1 MNETISEAETGGSNI
16 TSTTNEDTAVG
27 SFLDTISDNADSVKE
42 TLTTDPREWTQAQ
55 IIGVAVGVAVAL
67 ILVCVLCYCCRR
79 RRSRGGGVGSDSKAM
94 VKTVLQRP
102 YVTRS
107 SGSAVDSEN
116 KLPLGAILHG
126 ARKLHLAKLDGSNV
140 KVAVIDSGIDKDHP
154 SFDGMVKK
162 QEWYREGTPLSEDDH
177 GTHVA
182 GTIHLMAP
190 KAELYDYRVF
200 GAKGMNGDEAIA
212 KSIRQAIEDGC
223 TVINMSLS
231 ISIPIVPSVE
241 SAVKFAASKGVVM
254 VCAAGNGGDGD
265 PLTNEMRTYP
275 ARWNETISVAA
286 VKKEAGLPVA
296 KFSEGNAQVDFAG
309 IGVDVVSFK
318 PGGGY
323 QTMRGTSMVSKSTR
337 RYILLFSDET
347 HIIRSSCQRRHHMWL
362 A

>member
-1 MNETISEAETGGSNI
+1 MNTTTETGGSNNI
-16 TSTTNEDTAVG
+16 TSTNEEDAA
-27 SFLDTISDNADSVKE
+27 FLDTISENADTVKE

-55 IIGVAVGVAVAL
+55 IIGVAVGAAVAV
-67 ILVCVLCYCCRR
+67 ILVGVMCYFCRR
-79 RRSRGGGVGSDSKAM
+79 RRRRGGGGGSGT
-94 VKTVLQRP
+94 KTMEKPVPMQRP

-116 KLPLGAILHG
+116 KLPLGTILHG
-126 ARKLHLAKLDGSNV
+126 AQKLHLAKLDGSNV

-154 SFDGMVKK
+154 GFDGMVKK

-275 ARWNETISVAA
+275 ARYKETISVAA

-296 KFSEGNAQVDFAG
+296 NFSEGNPQVDFAG

-323 QTMRGTSMVSKSTR
+323 QTMRGTSMVSKSNR
-337 RYILLFSDET
+337 RYSLYLSTD
-347 HIIRSSCQRRHHMWL
+347 L
-362 A
+362 